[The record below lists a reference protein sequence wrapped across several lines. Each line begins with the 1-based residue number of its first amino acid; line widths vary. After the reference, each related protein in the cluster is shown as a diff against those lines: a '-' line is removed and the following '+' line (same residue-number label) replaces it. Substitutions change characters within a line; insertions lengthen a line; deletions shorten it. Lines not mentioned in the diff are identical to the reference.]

1 MRSSMLK
8 SSVGIFLLYAL
19 PGDLS
24 SPLRFGLNDLGGFMP
39 LNIIMGSTT
48 GAAAFEVLCAIV
60 LSASGAGDFIG

>member
-1 MRSSMLK
+1 VK

-24 SPLRFGLNDLGGFMP
+24 SPLGFGLNDLGRFMP
-39 LNIIMGSTT
+39 LNEIMGSTT
-48 GAAAFEVLCAIV
+48 GAAAFEVLRAVV